1 MKIEKYKA
9 NGEIKYRFR
18 AFLGRDPSTGK
29 QIRVARSGFDTRREA
44 ELALLKIQTK
54 KRPKISSATLEQI
67 YYSWLSTY
75 RMGVKPSTLAKTED
89 LFSLHI
95 LPVFGSEKV
104 SDITAPDVQAFVSHE
119 GNTVIGR
126 RAFTFLKKILDFSRK
141 QGYIDQNP
149 AALVD
154 LPRRPPKRER
164 ENFYTLDELHEFFRL
179 AEEKLSP
186 MWLAFFRVL
195 AYTGMRR
202 GEALALTW
210 DDFDESSPSLSVSK
224 TVAKGRGGHYISNT
238 PKTSKSNRTILID
251 DGTAAMLQDLPRT
264 SCFIF
269 PNSKGSFITP
279 SQPVRKIHLVV
290 DGEKL
295 KYISPHGFRHTHC
308 SMLFSAG
315 VPIPEVQD
323 RLGHSDVKTTLDI
336 YNHVYQGDR
345 RDALD
350 RFINFISA
358 TKVP

>member
-9 NGEIKYRFR
+9 QGEIKYRFR
-18 AFLGRDPSTGK
+18 AFLGRDPATGK

-54 KRPKISSATLEQI
+54 KQPKINSATLEQI
-67 YYSWLSTY
+67 YRSWLATY
-75 RMGVKPSTLAKTED
+75 RMGVKPSTLAKTEE
-89 LFSLHI
+89 LFSRHI

-104 SDITAPDVQAFVSHE
+104 SDITAPEVQDFVNRE
-119 GNTVIGR
+119 CATAIGR
-126 RAFTFLKKILDFSRK
+126 RAFSFLKKILSFSK
-141 QGYIDQNP
+141 KKGYIDENP

-154 LPRRPPKRER
+154 LPRRPPKKEK
-164 ENFYTLDELHEFFRL
+164 ENFYTLDELREFFSL
-179 AEEKLSP
+179 AEKKLSP

-210 DDFDESSPSLSVSK
+210 DDFDADAPSLSISK
-224 TVAKGRGGHYISNT
+224 TVTKGEGGHYISET

-251 DGTAAMLQDLPRT
+251 DGTASMLEELPRD
-264 SCFIF
+264 SRFIF
-269 PNSKGSFITP
+269 SNSKGSFITP
-279 SQPVRKIHLVV
+279 SQPVRQLHRVV
-290 DGEKL
+290 DGETL

-315 VPIPEVQD
+315 VSIPEVQD

-350 RFINFISA
+350 RFMKFISA
-358 TKVP
+358 TKMP